1 MILCVITCKEGEG
14 EGVVP
19 FSRSVCIVLRIIL
32 DRKGVGWIR
41 WWVDVAMFKVS
52 REIYEPLKDRF
63 NGNLIARGSAS
74 FRTMIIKYNKM
85 LDAIRFFRMFLFPL
99 DTNDNAMRDGG

>member
-1 MILCVITCKEGEG
+1 MHRIKDHIRSKGCRVDS
-14 EGVVP
+14 VVGG
-19 FSRSVCIVLRIIL
+19 
-32 DRKGVGWIR
+32 K
-41 WWVDVAMFKVS
+41 VDVAMFKVS

-63 NGNLIARGSAS
+63 NGNLIARDSAS

-99 DTNDNAMRDGG
+99 ETNDNAMRDGG

>member
-32 DRKGVGWIR
+32 DRKGVGWIGGG
-41 WWVDVAMFKVS
+41 WESGCCDVQGFA
-52 REIYEPLKDRF
+52 
-63 NGNLIARGSAS
+63 
-74 FRTMIIKYNKM
+74 
-85 LDAIRFFRMFLFPL
+85 
-99 DTNDNAMRDGG
+99 